1 MDSSESASS
10 SDNSVATVS
19 AWERVFPSTL
29 ANVRNISPRSS
40 FVRENI
46 SASIKQNPHLRRMHS
61 AGVEALNP
69 LQPLSGRSAVERN
82 SHERLWT
89 LDGQRKA
96 LFGKNHN
103 GVADK
108 EVRVLFADSD
118 VGLLSVVELCAL
130 TE

>member
-1 MDSSESASS
+1 M
-10 SDNSVATVS
+10 ATVS
-19 AWERVFPSTL
+19 AWDKVFPSTL
-29 ANVRNISPRSS
+29 ASVRSISLRSS
-40 FVRENI
+40 FVRENMLV
-46 SASIKQNPHLRRMHS
+46 SIKQNPHLRRMHS
-61 AGVEALNP
+61 AGVGALKS
-69 LQPLSGRSAVERN
+69 LQPLSGRSTVERN

-89 LDGQRKA
+89 LDGQREA

-118 VGLLSVVELCAL
+118 VGLLSIVELCAL

>member
-1 MDSSESASS
+1 M
-10 SDNSVATVS
+10 ATVS
-19 AWERVFPSTL
+19 AWDKVFPSTL
-29 ANVRNISPRSS
+29 ASVRSISLRSS

-46 SASIKQNPHLRRMHS
+46 LVSIKQNPHLRRMHS
-61 AGVEALNP
+61 AGVGALKS
-69 LQPLSGRSAVERN
+69 LQPLSGRSIVERN
-82 SHERLWT
+82 SHKRLWT
-89 LDGQRKA
+89 LDGQREA

-118 VGLLSVVELCAL
+118 VGLLSIVELCAL